1 MSRTGP
7 RNRSR
12 PRSPTTI
19 TENRHERDGSHL
31 FQAAAL
37 LAGGITVFC
46 MAATICSDCSRLD
59 ELESGLQIQHPVDV
73 SR

>member
-1 MSRTGP
+1 M
-7 RNRSR
+7 NEMVA
-12 PRSPTTI
+12 I
-19 TENRHERDGSHL
+19 V

-37 LAGGITVFC
+37 LAGGITVLC
-46 MAATICSDCSRLD
+46 MAATIRSDCRRLD

>member
-1 MSRTGP
+1 MSEIV
-7 RNRSR
+7 
-12 PRSPTTI
+12 TI
-19 TENRHERDGSHL
+19 V

-46 MAATICSDCSRLD
+46 MAATIRNDCRRLD
-59 ELESGLQIQHPVDV
+59 ELESSLQIQHRVDV

>member
-1 MSRTGP
+1 M
-7 RNRSR
+7 NEMVA
-12 PRSPTTI
+12 I
-19 TENRHERDGSHL
+19 V

-46 MAATICSDCSRLD
+46 MAATIRSDCRRLD
-59 ELESGLQIQHPVDV
+59 ELESGLQIQHPVHV